1 MDNKLTLGRNW
12 LLLRGLA
19 REPAH
24 WGDFTGTLQAA
35 FPHARITTVA
45 LPGTGEHHQQASPA
59 SIGELCEFVRQQAY
73 RQGLL
78 EQPVTFFALSLGAM
92 VAWEWLQRYP
102 QDCSGAVL
110 ISTSFA
116 GLSPFYQR
124 LRWQSYGQIV
134 AILRE
139 RDIYQREKKILQLVN
154 NNRERDGLIAEQWA
168 AIHQQRPISPQT
180 AYRQM
185 LAAASYRPSNNKPG
199 LPVLLINAQGDRLVS
214 PQCSVAIAK
223 KWQLPL
229 KTHPWAGHDLTVDD
243 GAWAV
248 DVLREWVG
256 GF

>member
-1 MDNKLTLGRNW
+1 MDNRQLGQNW

-35 FPHARITTVA
+35 FPHARITTLA
-45 LPGTGEHHQQASPA
+45 LPGTGEHHQQASPS
-59 SIGELCEFVRQQAY
+59 SIGELCEFVRQQASL
-73 RQGLL
+73 QGLL

-102 QDCSGAVL
+102 QDCSGAAL

-116 GLSPFYQR
+116 GLSPFYHR
-124 LRWQSYGQIV
+124 LRWQSYGQIA

-154 NNRERDGLIAEQWA
+154 NNRERDDLIAGQWA
-168 AIHQQRPISPQT
+168 DIHQQRPISPQT

-185 LAAASYRPSNNKPG
+185 LAAASYRPGKNKPG
-199 LPVLLINAQGDRLVS
+199 PPVLLINAQGDRLVS
-214 PQCSVAIAK
+214 PKCSVAIAK

-248 DVLREWVG
+248 DALREWVG
-256 GF
+256 E